1 MGPPTQ
7 ILSTNVMLFL
17 LLALLPTQPGG
28 QRLNVI

>member
-17 LLALLPTQPGG
+17 LLVLLLILLGVG
-28 QRLNVI
+28 CLSVI